1 MELGIAH
8 PPIPIVINLRKQ
20 LLEGLQGAYPAAM
33 ASAMVVFAKGGCSCE
48 LHSCRHS
55 CCGGSSAAGCRKVL
69 TAAAD
74 AARALQAARH
84 LLP

>member
-8 PPIPIVINLRKQ
+8 PPIPIVINFRKQ

-55 CCGGSSAAGCRKVL
+55 CWGVLGCLLSILSNYVSSSSPFCSADL
-69 TAAAD
+69 AAA
-74 AARALQAARH
+74 
-84 LLP
+84 